1 MLVGLSRSA
10 LLAAFYIEAD
20 LVKMNSDIEAVIEVH
35 NHEIALVSVVE
46 TRRQIFLSRSGFP
59 VALQLGAPVRREI
72 LDQDSL
78 WAGAQ

>member
-1 MLVGLSRSA
+1 
-10 LLAAFYIEAD
+10 
-20 LVKMNSDIEAVIEVH
+20 MNSDIEAVIEVH

-72 LDQDSL
+72 LDHDVRQIDDSNYWHFCDEDL
-78 WAGAQ
+78 PAACHVHRVHH